1 MEKKIVKVVTKV
13 VLPKVTLLPK
23 KEKYFEPNIR
33 GDKFE
38 IEDTENTYTMF
49 DFKIDELPHCCGVYE
64 IGNIDLNDATV
75 VSLPNFN
82 KALDAGLL
90 ELLKQETMK
99 KGIHTFV
106 ANLVNN
112 PACNVLR
119 NSFKRTGLF
128 TCVKTFKNYS
138 GSTIDMWISRN

>member
-1 MEKKIVKVVTKV
+1 MVDADR
-13 VLPKVTLLPK
+13 L
-23 KEKYFEPNIR
+23 
-33 GDKFE
+33 E
-38 IEDTENTYTMF
+38 IEDTDDDFTVF
-49 DFKIDELPHCCGVYE
+49 DFKITELPHCCGVYE
-64 IGNIDLNDATV
+64 IGGIDSNDETV

-90 ELLKQETMK
+90 ELLKQETMT
-99 KGIHTFV
+99 KGIHTLV

-112 PACNVLR
+112 IHCSALR

-128 TCVKTFKNYS
+128 TLVKTFKNYS